1 MRPFNEVFAA
11 WGFGNAVPPW
21 PENAGLTAEQ
31 WSAPG
36 LFIQSGRHD
45 PEIVFARHDYAYDER
60 QEFWYPVLG
69 MPAEDLLSLIDA
81 NETQIEGAGVNL
93 LSFIAPGDEHTVL
106 SDGGFYTEKVNGV
119 LFVDWVTQLVNHE
132 PGADVHCQECD
143 VGDRPAD
150 EEQRNEASQ

>member
-1 MRPFNEVFAA
+1 MLADGSGSYPDLTPFNELFAA
-11 WGFGNAVPPW
+11 WAFGNVIPPW
-21 PENAGLTAEQ
+21 PENAGLTAGQ

-69 MPAEDLLSLIDA
+69 TPAEDLLSLIDA
-81 NETQIEGAGVNL
+81 NEAQIEGAGVNL
-93 LSFIAPGDEHTVL
+93 RSYIAPGNEHTVL
-106 SDGGFYTEKVNGV
+106 SDGGFYTETVNGV
-119 LFVDWVTQLVNHE
+119 LFVDWVTRLVNHE

-143 VGDRPAD
+143 VG
-150 EEQRNEASQ
+150 